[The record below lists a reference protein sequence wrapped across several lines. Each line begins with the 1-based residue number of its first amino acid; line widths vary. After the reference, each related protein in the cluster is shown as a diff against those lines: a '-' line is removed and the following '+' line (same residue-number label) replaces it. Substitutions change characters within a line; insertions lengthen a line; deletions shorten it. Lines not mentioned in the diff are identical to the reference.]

1 MTKKKT
7 QRMYF
12 EELLSIC
19 NQIGNTELA
28 NFVEDQISKLDK
40 KKEAAKVKLTPR
52 QIENNAY
59 KEIILNGM
67 NKNET
72 YTIDDMLMYFGLP
85 FDFSS
90 QRVSALLSQLIEA
103 GMIKKCEKAR
113 QSDKSTFKLI
123 TD

>member
-12 EELLSIC
+12 EELLSLC
-19 NQIGNTELA
+19 NQIGNIELA
-28 NFVEDQISKLDK
+28 GFVEDQIFKLDR

-67 NKNET
+67 NKDET

-85 FDFSS
+85 LEFSH

-103 GMIKKCEKAR
+103 GEIVKCEKTR
-113 QSDKSTFKLI
+113 QSDKSTFRLI
-123 TD
+123 AD

>member
-1 MTKKKT
+1 MARKKT

-12 EELLSIC
+12 EELLNLC
-19 NQIGNTELA
+19 NQIGDTELA
-28 NFVEDQISKLDK
+28 DFVEDQISKLDK
-40 KKEAAKVKLTPR
+40 KKEAAKIKLTPR

-67 NKNET
+67 NKGEA

-85 FDFSS
+85 LEFSH

-103 GMIKKCEKAR
+103 GEIARCEKVR
-113 QSDKSTFKLI
+113 QSDKPTFRLI
-123 TD
+123 TN

>member
-1 MTKKKT
+1 MARKKT

-12 EELLSIC
+12 EELLNLC

-28 NFVEDQISKLDK
+28 SFVEDQISKLDK
-40 KKEAAKVKLTPR
+40 KKETAKVKLTPR

-67 NKNET
+67 NRGET

-85 FDFSS
+85 LEFSH

-103 GMIKKCEKAR
+103 GEIIKCEKTR
-113 QSDKSTFKLI
+113 QSDKSTFKLVA
-123 TD
+123 D